1 MGSVRSF
8 LSNYFGRKKKKEEKK
23 RIVPIVHTLY
33 DKNNIITYLFL
44 YNKSKRGVY
53 FVVCGWWDFI
63 GRGWLSVKE
72 VWCAQDRSVSRRVN
86 CEFKTSAS
94 KKSLYLFYL
103 FT

>member
-8 LSNYFGRKKKKEEKK
+8 LSNYFVRKKKKEKK
-23 RIVPIVHTLY
+23 KNVPIVHTLY

-63 GRGWLSVKE
+63 GRGWLSVKA
-72 VWCAQDRSVSRRVN
+72 VVCARSK
-86 CEFKTSAS
+86 CFKAS
-94 KKSLYLFYL
+94 EL
-103 FT
+103 